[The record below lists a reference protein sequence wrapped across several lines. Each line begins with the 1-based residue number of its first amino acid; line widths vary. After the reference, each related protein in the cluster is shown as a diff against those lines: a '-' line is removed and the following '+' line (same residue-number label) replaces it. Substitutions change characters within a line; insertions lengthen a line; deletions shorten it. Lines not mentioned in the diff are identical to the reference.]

1 MLKNGFLD
9 KIAMSDNNEYEET
22 GHMDKDPVMATDTE
36 ETSASAAAPGDLDTI
51 REILFGQQTR
61 HRDQQV
67 SDLEQRIAARIE
79 RLEQLTQSA
88 FERIGQSLDRLDARI
103 DDHIRQ
109 RDSEFLVLVKD
120 IEDVTELAG
129 SLHQD
134 AIEELRAVESA
145 AAETSASLQAAM
157 HEQVELLSAA
167 LQEQYNKL
175 NHQKADRHSLAALLN
190 GLATSLEINS
200 SSKEV

>member
-1 MLKNGFLD
+1 MLTNEFLD
-9 KIAMSDNNEYEET
+9 NIAMSDNYEYEES
-22 GHMDKDPVMATDTE
+22 GQMDE
-36 ETSASAAAPGDLDTI
+36 ESLMHNPAGEQNMPTAPGDLDTI

-67 SDLEQRIAARIE
+67 HDLEQRIAARIE
-79 RLEQLTQSA
+79 RLEQLTQST
-88 FERIGQSLDRLDARI
+88 FERISQSLDRLDARI
-103 DDHIRQ
+103 DEHIRQ
-109 RDSEFLVLVKD
+109 RDAELLVLVKD
-120 IEDVTELAG
+120 IGDVTELAG

-134 AIEELRAVESA
+134 AIEELRAVEAA
-145 AAETSASLQAAM
+145 AAETSDSLQAAM

-200 SSKEV
+200 SSKEA